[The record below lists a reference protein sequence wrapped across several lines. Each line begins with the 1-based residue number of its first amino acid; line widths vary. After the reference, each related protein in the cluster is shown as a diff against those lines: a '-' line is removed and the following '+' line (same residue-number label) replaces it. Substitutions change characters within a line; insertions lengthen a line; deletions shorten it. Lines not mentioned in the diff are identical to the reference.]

1 MRNDI
6 FSKDYQERAAQS
18 VIDWLEDFFKWETY
32 NEQEIDELGMLHGFT
47 WEGHR
52 DPIWTEGEMT
62 EYLKE
67 RFTPRNPMTQML
79 TGHQGEGAQC
89 PIANTIRRG
98 FPNFNKMIIEVSS
111 ETISIEDA
119 ETYEIVNIPCQ
130 DSPVALFVQ
139 AFDAGLLPMYQRKEE
154 WEGE

>member
-1 MRNDI
+1 MPFTNED
-6 FSKDYQERAAQS
+6 QELAAQN
-18 VIDWLEDFFKWETY
+18 VIDWLTDFFQWETY

-67 RFTPRNPMTQML
+67 RFTPRNPITQML
-79 TGHQGEGAQC
+79 VGEQSSGGSC

-98 FPNFNKMIIEVSS
+98 FPNSNRMYIEVSA
-111 ETISIEDA
+111 ETISIEDLEEG
-119 ETYEIVNIPCQ
+119 ETVNIPCQ
-130 DSPVALFVQ
+130 DTPVAFFVY
-139 AFDAGLLPMYQRKEE
+139 AFDSGHLPMYQHREE
-154 WEGE
+154 YTEE

>member
-1 MRNDI
+1 MRKDI

-18 VIDWLEDFFKWETY
+18 VIDWLEDFFQWETY
-32 NEQEIDELGMLHGFT
+32 DEQEIDELGMLHDFPLWHHWGS
-47 WEGHR
+47 
-52 DPIWTEGEMT
+52 GELKN
-62 EYLKE
+62 YLKE